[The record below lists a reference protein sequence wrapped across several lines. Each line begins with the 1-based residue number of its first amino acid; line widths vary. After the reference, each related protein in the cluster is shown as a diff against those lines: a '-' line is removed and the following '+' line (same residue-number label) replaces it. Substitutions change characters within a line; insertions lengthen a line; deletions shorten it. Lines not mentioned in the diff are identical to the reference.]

1 MPRDPAEATTP
12 PLPARDRVFG
22 AATAAG
28 EALLLQICFALA
40 SLPLVTVLPAAVAL
54 QRSLREVFVG
64 HDRASAARFGRHFVT
79 ALRQTWKIAVVPPA
93 FALVAIVSA
102 AFWASAGGVLSAVAL
117 SLLAAACGAAT
128 AAYLAFIAAAAMLPR
143 AARLHRCAFAA
154 WALARRRPLQYAGAV
169 VLSATWA
176 LLMGRAPTLLLVSSG
191 LVPAALA
198 WWAAAP
204 WMRARV
210 KISF

>member
-1 MPRDPAEATTP
+1 MPQDPAGTTTP
-12 PLPARDRVFG
+12 PLPARVRAFG

-28 EALLLQICFALA
+28 EALLLQICFVLA

-64 HDRASAARFGRHFVT
+64 HDRASAVRFGGHFVT
-79 ALRQTWKIAVVPPA
+79 ALRQTWKIAVVQPA
-93 FALVAIVSA
+93 FALAAIVSA

-128 AAYLAFIAAAAMLPR
+128 AAYLAFIAAAAILPPT
-143 AARLHRCAFAA
+143 ARPRRCAFAA
-154 WALARRRPLQYAGAV
+154 WALARRRPLRFAGAV

-176 LLMGRAPTLLLVSSG
+176 LLLARVPTLLLVGSG

-204 WMRARV
+204 WLRASR
-210 KISF
+210 